1 MYLYIYIHLHAGIYH
16 TYTCTHTSTYT
27 YATYTLYTNTHAHTH
42 THKHT
47 RGAAPQEPSLSC
59 SAGCGY
65 RSIFVSENPSRD
77 NVPCC
82 PPRAPSPL
90 PRTALHTKHRTHR
103 VLLRRSLISLRLSL
117 SHTLSVTH
125 TLSQDVTAALLK
137 RCRSFPPAPAPWHGH
152 PALRGWSTTLPCCL
166 IVFIIVSLMLCSE
179 GRVLCYNSIVRSY
192 HALGSWQ
199 SFSPAVA
206 LSKVGGTL
214 ARPSPI
220 SLTLTTDKLRK
231 LHMCSDLE
239 LARSLRC
246 AAICS
251 HSGLPRGDCSRA
263 GFEVQLEVRDGDGAP
278 ASSSCMSSSESI
290 SPCSALNGFVASK

>member
-103 VLLRRSLISLRLSL
+103 VLLRRSLLSLRLSL
-117 SHTLSVTH
+117 THTLSVTLS
-125 TLSQDVTAALLK
+125 LSQDVTAALLK

-179 GRVLCYNSIVRSY
+179 GRVL
-192 HALGSWQ
+192 
-199 SFSPAVA
+199 
-206 LSKVGGTL
+206 
-214 ARPSPI
+214 
-220 SLTLTTDKLRK
+220 
-231 LHMCSDLE
+231 
-239 LARSLRC
+239 
-246 AAICS
+246 
-251 HSGLPRGDCSRA
+251 
-263 GFEVQLEVRDGDGAP
+263 
-278 ASSSCMSSSESI
+278 
-290 SPCSALNGFVASK
+290 

>member
-27 YATYTLYTNTHAHTH
+27 NQAPNASRAPPALLAFVTPLSLAHTLCH
-42 THKHT
+42 TH
-47 RGAAPQEPSLSC
+47 
-59 SAGCGY
+59 
-65 RSIFVSENPSRD
+65 
-77 NVPCC
+77 
-82 PPRAPSPL
+82 
-90 PRTALHTKHRTHR
+90 
-103 VLLRRSLISLRLSL
+103 
-117 SHTLSVTH
+117 
-125 TLSQDVTAALLK
+125 SQDVTAALLK

-152 PALRGWSTTLPCCL
+152 PALRGWSITLPCCL

-220 SLTLTTDKLRK
+220 SLTSTTDKLRK
-231 LHMCSDLE
+231 LAMCVDLE

-246 AAICS
+246 AANS
-251 HSGLPRGDCSRA
+251 PRSGLPRGDCSRA

-278 ASSSCMSSSESI
+278 TSSSCMSSSESI